1 MAIRRQ
7 AGPRSFCEAVPRV
20 QPSFIK
26 LAVGINRP
34 DLEKKTADRALA
46 ATYMSGRF

>member
-26 LAVGINRP
+26 LAVGTNRP
-34 DLEKKTADRALA
+34 DLEKN
-46 ATYMSGRF
+46 S